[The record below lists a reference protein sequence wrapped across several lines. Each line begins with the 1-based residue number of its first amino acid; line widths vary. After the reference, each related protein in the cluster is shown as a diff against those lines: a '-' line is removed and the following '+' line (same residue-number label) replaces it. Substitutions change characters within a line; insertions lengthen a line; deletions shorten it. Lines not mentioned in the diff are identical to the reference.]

1 MGLAPGEGGGS
12 PESNLLRLDTRIV
25 SERLRLDR
33 RTQEKYES
41 RNRDAVQRHLVERK
55 SRVGETI
62 RRETIINFSLNLDS
76 NSENFFRDLLK
87 KSIKDEIRERNT
99 TTEGSR
105 NIEKEFYEASL
116 NQIFSKDVFS
126 ALLDSCYDEFLNK
139 NYKDAAGPKPSL
151 EQLRQNKEFITYVRD
166 ESLKLMRQN
175 YEASV
180 SVSSE
185 NTLNQIFEIDED
197 SGKNL
202 EKLAVRDE
210 VAKNILSFTQKHEKA
225 LVEYNSLTADD
236 FEKKYG
242 GKEKFKKAF
251 LALFS
256 EKGIDVT
263 KNIDAI
269 SLLFEDLLTLSEE
282 LYVNQIKLDQG
293 IGKMVAFSGKSD
305 AEWQKMMNQAN
316 QETENKIKESQTRQ
330 GSAQPGNLPPA
341 QPSSGAGLGSSFDT
355 YSSYGGY
362 SVRSDGTLDVP
373 VMDTFTQDFHPKV
386 RIVRD
391 INGGISSY
399 RVFDEF
405 NKKWV
410 LCKPDDMVDLIRRLS
425 LDYIL
430 NKGLLNDQLGSSG
443 IRIPPN
449 INAAITDKV
458 MVEMAD
464 NLLRL
469 RTQVMQAEDYLMM
482 RNLFIVLINEDT
494 AQGYNFMEERIQKM
508 SAYLGDPSK
517 SGALFAFLKKNKDK
531 QDVIRA
537 TTVSK
542 VIEGKM

>member
-126 ALLDSCYDEFLNK
+126 ALLDSCYEEFLNK
-139 NYKDAAGPKPSL
+139 NYKDIAVPKPSL

-197 SGKNL
+197 NGKNL

-256 EKGIDVT
+256 GKGVDVT

-269 SLLFEDLLTLSEE
+269 NLLFEDLLTLSEE
-282 LYVNQIKLDQG
+282 LYVNQIKLDQSV
-293 IGKMVAFSGKSD
+293 GKMVAFSGKSD
-305 AEWQKMMNQAN
+305 AEWQEMMNQAN
-316 QETENKIKESQTRQ
+316 KETENRIKESQTRQ
-330 GSAQPGNLPPA
+330 GSTQPGNLPPT
-341 QPSSGAGLGSSFDT
+341 QSSSGTGLGSSFDT
-355 YSSYGGY
+355 YSSYSGY
-362 SVRSDGTLDVP
+362 SVRGDGTLDVP

-386 RIVRD
+386 RIIRD